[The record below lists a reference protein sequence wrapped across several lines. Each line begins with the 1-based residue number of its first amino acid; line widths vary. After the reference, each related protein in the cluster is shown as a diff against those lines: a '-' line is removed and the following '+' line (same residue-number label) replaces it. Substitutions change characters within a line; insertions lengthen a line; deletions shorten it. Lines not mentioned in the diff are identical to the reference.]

1 MADLP
6 PPPPGFTLDKTSQ
19 APPIPPPPGFRLDVQ
34 PGTGLADR
42 PAPPARPGLLSRAA
56 ANFVKPL
63 IDIPKDIAEEF
74 SSGSTQVGEGENR
87 LFGSNQ
93 SLGSRIRGAG
103 QIGGGIIGQATAPI
117 TGASRAL
124 VGDPLRANIPQ
135 DTFAGKFAANLGED
149 AASVLGPGLLSK
161 LAKAGLTVVRGEPP
175 PGVTGEAASASKPPE
190 APVVPAAEKPSGEA
204 PPFPGSIRLYRG
216 TRPGN
221 HPNGQWFTTDKE
233 KAANYG
239 ETHHVDV
246 TPEELRT
253 KFFRPWPPTKNP
265 DTGEVIPHPLD
276 NEYVTND
283 PEILEKSR
291 LAKVKAAATPPTAKA
306 VEAPGPILDL
316 PAAGEGTKATQ
327 TRIDDSL
334 YRLSKNATADKI
346 EAAHFLRDVDKDVL
360 APATQER
367 LYGALEQRLIDPD
380 APMPPELQKAEAVL
394 KPWKDEEARLYREI
408 KAKGLPEGM
417 AEMEQT
423 PGYVHRIVQGRGSY
437 FDRADPDASRVDP
450 ITGQGR
456 SLSKR
461 ASSLQARRY
470 YVMEGPDGRRVMARD
485 VPDDVTPGLRR
496 RGPDGRLYTYK
507 LATTAE
513 IEAATGTRYY
523 KNALVNTVDNVL
535 RLRRVKRNM
544 DLLDQLKPQL
554 EGKTLWQPLTKQAVP
569 PGWQEVH
576 LPQMRGYADPRIA
589 HVLNDFRGSLESP
602 DGLAHGLAA
611 INRFVTGSLFFTP
624 IPHAANVLN
633 HWIVGRGFDWVT
645 PAGYRSLLENGARAI
660 RAVATQNDA
669 YVRMLREGSGLLY
682 GDTAQQNFYKLM
694 IEKMGREMTRDPQ
707 TFKAV
712 MKELGTTDFWRTP
725 GDFIRQW
732 YRTSSKALWAVN
744 DMFMLQRQFELMQ
757 RGMGAREA
765 IREAEKDIPNYRIP
779 PEVMGSRAAAEFLRN
794 PNFMLF
800 GRYRYG
806 QFRAVSEL
814 VKDLVKNARP
824 GARKEAIGKALVMAV
839 MMAVAYPLARAA
851 VQRVTGNRKADVQRF
866 GPFSPIESMLEW
878 GEGERDQ
885 VAALSSLIVPSP
897 WIRMGEEL
905 LTNKDVFGR
914 DVVNPQSTALG
925 KAVQGGEAAASQF
938 APLQLGLT
946 AAKPGGLAQVAGR
959 QVGIRIPPP
968 GQEKGR
974 AIGKRIERRAAVRRE
989 RNDPVEQF
997 IRKHLGM

>member
-6 PPPPGFTLDKTSQ
+6 PPPPGFTLDKPGQ

-175 PGVTGEAASASKPPE
+175 PGATGEAASASKPPK
-190 APVVPAAEKPSGEA
+190 APAAPAAEKPSGEA
-204 PPFPGSIRLYRG
+204 P
-216 TRPGN
+216 
-221 HPNGQWFTTDKE
+221 
-233 KAANYG
+233 AAAQP
-239 ETHHVDV
+239 VP
-246 TPEELRT
+246 TPEQ
-253 KFFRPWPPTKNP
+253 
-265 DTGEVIPHPLD
+265 
-276 NEYVTND
+276 
-283 PEILEKSR
+283 
-291 LAKVKAAATPPTAKA
+291 VKAAATPPTARA

-316 PAAGEGTKATQ
+316 PAADEGTKATQ

-380 APMPPELQKAEAVL
+380 APIPPELRKAEAVL

-417 AEMEQT
+417 AEMEQA
-423 PGYVHRIVQGRGSY
+423 PGYVHRVVQGRGSY

-544 DLLDQLKPQL
+544 DLLDQLKPEL
-554 EGKTLWQPLTKQAVP
+554 YDKDLWVPHGTQRPIP

-576 LPQMRGYADPRIA
+576 LPQMRGYAEPRIA

-645 PAGYRSLLENGARAI
+645 PTGYRSLLKNGARAI
-660 RAVATQNDA
+660 RAVATQNDD

-779 PEVMGSRAAAEFLRN
+779 PEVMGSRKVAEFLRN

-814 VKDLVKNARP
+814 VKDLVRNARP
-824 GARKEAIGKALVMAV
+824 GARKEAVGKALVMAV

-897 WIRMGEEL
+897 WFRIFGEVYS
-905 LTNKDVFGR
+905 NRDVFGR
-914 DVVNPQSTALG
+914 EIRNPQSTLLG
-925 KAVQGGEAAASQF
+925 QAVQGGEAAASQF

-959 QVGIRIPPP
+959 QVGIRIPSPN
-968 GQEKGR
+968 QEKGR
-974 AIGKRIERRAAVRRE
+974 NTGRSIERGMARKRE